1 MMEFFEPADIMIY
14 IQGRGMVLK
23 EKSFLAFDIISKKI
37 VAYGDEAG
45 HMVGH
50 QAENIHIISP
60 LRTGVI
66 ADYVATVQLF
76 RHLLIK
82 AWGKKLLL
90 KVPMAICV
98 PKGLTEVEKKAVED
112 VMYQIGAKEVFI
124 ADIPI
129 ERLLKELPAD
139 KNWQKI
145 KIFIGITKDEP
156 KRYITEQYLNM
167 LNYAKQEG
175 ISIEEVK
182 DLLNDSEELNF

>member
-1 MMEFFEPADIMIY
+1 MEFFEPADIVVY

-23 EKSFLAFDIISKKI
+23 EKSLLAFDIISKKI
-37 VAYGDEAG
+37 IAFGDEVE
-45 HMVGH
+45 HLVDH
-50 QAENIHIISP
+50 QADNIHIVSP
-60 LRTGVI
+60 LRRGVI

-76 RHLLIK
+76 KYLLIK
-82 AWGKKLLL
+82 AWGKRLLL

-112 VMYQIGAKEVFI
+112 IMYQIGAKEVFI

-129 ERLLKELPAD
+129 ERLLKELPVD

-156 KRYITEQYLNM
+156 KLYITEQYLNIF
-167 LNYAKQEG
+167 NYAKQEG
-175 ISIEEVK
+175 ISFEEVK
-182 DLLNDSEELNF
+182 QLLEDSKDLNF